1 MMLQLKVRSYY
12 IMKTLIMNIFIVFL
26 SEIMLMGLG

>member
-26 SEIMLMGLG
+26 SEIMLMGFG